1 MGVRSYELM
10 PDARHALRDLG
21 PELGRRA
28 AAVIA
33 EMMDDSVPLVR
44 PGDFSVTRGP
54 QIMARPVPGTNLAV
68 HYVPAGLHVFVV
80 DVAPRSA

>member
-1 MGVRSYELM
+1 VGVRSYELM
-10 PDARHALRDLG
+10 PDARRALRDLG

-33 EMMDDSVPLVR
+33 EMMDETVPLVR

-54 QIMARPVPGTNLAV
+54 QVEGRRGRHEGQAYRAGGAGAGT
-68 HYVPAGLHVFVV
+68 
-80 DVAPRSA
+80 RR

>member
-1 MGVRSYELM
+1 M
-10 PDARHALRDLG
+10 PDARRALRDLG

-33 EMMDDSVPLVR
+33 EMMDETVPLVR

-54 QIMARPVPGTNLAV
+54 QIMARHVPGTNLAV
-68 HYVPAGLHVFVV
+68 HYVPAGVHVFIV
-80 DVAPRSA
+80 DVVHHSA